1 MHASGSVSGD
11 GRVGRRFA
19 RWRRAFRSAVILA
32 SVVTAWAGIA
42 AAQDRTAFLI
52 GTTTSGGQA
61 IPSVEKDLA
70 TVADALTNRGYR
82 VTVKKDLDNK
92 GFDAA
97 LNGFLSETVTNGL
110 AIFYYAGPADQ
121 KPAPSPPSGTSTSL
135 RLADK
140 SVAVAAVLKNLR
152 DRGAAGAHLVVLDT
166 GHEGPAAKPGQS
178 AGLAEFRDADLADDT
193 LIVAAPSPE
202 GGGPS
207 SLAAAFAKAVAAE
220 NDTLGQLVD
229 AVGEHVTQISKGK
242 QKPLVAGATPRLR
255 RLPLVTGEEFIQSPE
270 PPVGTRAGQQ
280 WVNGLGMVFCWCPPG
295 TFTMGLPASDTS
307 PDAADARPVQVTIS
321 KGFWIGKY
329 EVTELQFKGR
339 HGAKGRNLPCVTNTC
354 EKFLGAVNQSERK
367 AGRLPAT
374 WKYVLPTEAQWEYAA
389 RAGRNTQFCFG
400 DEVSDLPRYANFA
413 DETLGKEDLGKF
425 FYASARLND
434 GVGQG
439 PTVVGSYLA
448 NAWGLH
454 DVHGNLAEWCRDTFS
469 GRPLPPLGGGTDPL
483 HKASKEAQGSAIRG
497 GSWCSLADY
506 CRCGFR
512 NSRRREIHAP
522 GMAYTGLRLVLE
534 MSEESK

>member
-1 MHASGSVSGD
+1 MHAIVD
-11 GRVGRRFA
+11 VAVTVRFA
-19 RWRRAFRSAVILA
+19 SHFACGRRAFWLAAIALSAVA
-32 SVVTAWAGIA
+32 TSAGIA
-42 AAQDRTAFLI
+42 AAQDRTAFLV
-52 GTTTSGGQA
+52 GTTTSGGQV

-152 DRGAAGAHLVVLDT
+152 DRGGAGAHLVVLDT
-166 GHEGPAAKPGQS
+166 GYEDPAAKPGQA

-193 LIVAAPSPE
+193 LVIAAPSPE

-207 SLAAAFAKAVAAE
+207 SLAAAFAKSVAAE

-229 AVGEHVTQISKGK
+229 AVGEHVTKISKGK
-242 QKPLVAGATPRLR
+242 QKPVIAGVTPRLR
-255 RLPLVTGEEFIQSPE
+255 RLPLVTGEEFIQSLE

-280 WVNGLGMVFCWCPPG
+280 WANGLGMAFCWCPPG
-295 TFTMGLPASDTS
+295 SFTMGLPETDTS
-307 PDAADARPVQVTIS
+307 PEAADARPVQVTIS

-329 EVTELQFKGR
+329 EVTELQANGR
-339 HGAKGRNLPCVTNTC
+339 HGPKGRNLPCVTNSC

-367 AGRLPAT
+367 AGRLPDT
-374 WKYVLPTEAQWEYAA
+374 WRYRLPTEAQWEYAA
-389 RAGRNTQFCFG
+389 RAGRNGQFSFG
-400 DEVSDLPRYANFA
+400 DDASDLHRYANFA
-413 DETLGKEDLGKF
+413 DETLLKEDPARF
-425 FYASARLND
+425 FYASSRLND
-434 GVGQG
+434 GAGAG
-439 PTVVGSYLA
+439 PTAVGSYLP
-448 NAWGLH
+448 NDWGLH
-454 DVHGNLAEWCRDTFS
+454 DIHGNVAEWCRDTFS
-469 GRPLPPLGGGTDPL
+469 RRLLPPLGGGSDPL
-483 HKASKEAQGSAIRG
+483 QKGDKEDLTSALRG
-497 GSWCSLADY
+497 GSWCSLAEY

-512 NSRRREIHAP
+512 NARRRDSQLP
-522 GMAYTGLRLVLE
+522 RMSYTGLRLVLE
-534 MSEESK
+534 MVEGSK